1 MDKDVILKG
10 MTLRNFKGVREL
22 NIEFGEIE
30 TTISGGNATGKT
42 TVFDA
47 FTWCLFGKDS
57 SDRTDSGKGAFTV
70 KTVDSSG
77 NPLERLQHEVEVVM
91 EVNGEEIR
99 LGKILT
105 ENWVKPNGKTELILK
120 GHNTE
125 YLYDGSK
132 IKAGDF
138 QSKVTSI
145 MEEQLFKLIT
155 NPAYFP
161 SLHWEKQRE
170 ILLTIAGG
178 VTYEE
183 VAKDRADFLAILKEL
198 GRKDLMEFKQGISF
212 RKKKI
217 QEELDECPIAI
228 NAIDS
233 VTPTAPDYEALE
245 VEKEALNAQLEEVE
259 AEVTDI
265 AKTARVHYEK
275 VQEKRKEINQLKTK
289 QQDAIFSAKQTA
301 QKEVFEKNE
310 ARNTAKNELEALM
323 REANNY
329 ETNSRYEI
337 ATFERDAK
345 EVQGYIE
352 KLNAKRAGKLKEWE
366 ERNASE
372 YKISTE
378 GLICPIY
385 KTLCSD
391 ASVLKM
397 DSSAKS
403 KAKEA
408 FEATKESDLARITKE
423 GKAINEEI
431 KEDSERLETLKNELN
446 ERIQARS
453 EKTVEY
459 NKKIEALQAKIAANP
474 EVKVNTDIE
483 PSSLPEWTDLET
495 QIDEIAATI
504 EELPERDTS
513 ELTAKKKD
521 LTVELDKVKRQLEV
535 KTTIEKN
542 NKRKDEILNRE
553 KELAQQKADLEKQE
567 FTIDELNKARI
578 DEVERRVNSKFKDV
592 RFRMFEPQIN
602 GGESPTCVAM
612 VDGVKYSDLN
622 NAAQI
627 NAGLDIVNTLSL
639 FHGVTAPKFIDN
651 AESVNKLFPVAGQ
664 LIKLVVTTE
673 KELTVRP
680 YLIEDVREFNKSI

>member
-1 MDKDVILKG
+1 MNKEIILKK
-10 MTLRNFKGVREL
+10 MTLKNFKGIREL
-22 NIEFGEIE
+22 NVDFGEKE
-30 TTISGGNATGKT
+30 TTISGANATGKT

-57 SDRTDSGKGAFTV
+57 SDRTDSGRGSFTV
-70 KTVDSSG
+70 KTVDPSG
-77 NPLERLQHEVEVVM
+77 NALEKLEHEVEVVM

-105 ENWVKPNGKTELILK
+105 ENWVKPNGQTELVLK

-138 QSKVTSI
+138 QQKVASI

-183 VAKDRADFLAILKEL
+183 VAKDRADFLAILSEL
-198 GRKDLMEFKQGISF
+198 GGKDLMEFKQGISY

-217 QEELDECPIAI
+217 KEELDKSPIEI

-233 VTPTAPDYEALE
+233 VTPTAPDYNALE
-245 VEKEALNAQLEEVE
+245 TEKEALIAKLEEVE
-259 AEVTDI
+259 EEVTDV
-265 AKTARVHYEK
+265 AKTARKHYEK
-275 VQEKRKEINQLKTK
+275 VQEKRSKVNELKSK
-289 QQDAIFSAKQTA
+289 QQDLLFKAKQDA

-323 REANNY
+323 REAKSY
-329 ETNSRYEI
+329 ETNSHYEI
-337 ATFERDAK
+337 ATFERDIK
-345 EVQGYIE
+345 EVEGFLE
-352 KLNAKRAGKLKEWE
+352 KLHAKRASKLREWE
-366 ERNASE
+366 ERNADE
-372 YKISTE
+372 YKVSNE

-397 DSSAKS
+397 DYSAKAQA
-403 KAKEA
+403 KAN
-408 FEATKESDLARITKE
+408 FEATKDSDLTRITNE

-431 KEDSERLETLKNELN
+431 KEDTQRLETLKAELS

-459 NKKIEALQAKIAANP
+459 NKKIEATNEKIAANP
-474 EVKVNTDIE
+474 EVEVNTNIE
-483 PSSLPEWTDLET
+483 PSSLPAWADLES
-495 QIDEIAATI
+495 QIEEITATI

-513 ELTAKKKD
+513 ELTAQKKA
-521 LTVELDKVKRQLEV
+521 LTAELDEVKRQLGV
-535 KTTIEKN
+535 KTVIEKN
-542 NKRKDEILNRE
+542 NKRKDEILKRE
-553 KELAQQKADLEKQE
+553 KELAQQMADLEKEE
-567 FTIDELNKARI
+567 FAIDELNKARI
-578 DEVERRVNSKFKDV
+578 DEVERRVNSKFQNV
-592 RFRMFEPQIN
+592 RFRMFETQIN
-602 GGESPTCVAM
+602 GGETPTCVAM
-612 VDGVKYSDLN
+612 VNGVKYSDLN

-627 NAGLDIVNTLSL
+627 NAGLDIVNTLSIY
-639 FHGVTAPKFIDN
+639 HGVTGPKFIDN
-651 AESVNKLFPVAGQ
+651 AESVNQLFPVAGQ

-673 KELTVRP
+673 KELTVKP
-680 YLIEDVREFNKSI
+680 Y